1 MRLFATAKRTAQHKT
16 VTILVTMSSLNS
28 KLNLRINRRL
38 RRTKRNDLVTH
49 QNSVG
54 STAQMFFLNVLL
66 ERSLFRIEFGLL
78 YALIAENVT
87 DNWKTGKFIAC
98 FERGE
103 TEKQVVRLSQKH
115 VEATYDM
122 FRQVNYVNRCCTLS
136 NQYLLRHGLSHAN
149 DPPFVVTASHHIQ
162 GDWCSFAML
171 NTFKSQILKNFE
183 WISNL
188 VSHQELRHF
197 NWVEPLGANSEHFY
211 LRLKWKFRDTE
222 KSVD

>member
-1 MRLFATAKRTAQHKT
+1 LRLFATAKRTAQHKT

-87 DNWKTGKFIAC
+87 DN
-98 FERGE
+98 
-103 TEKQVVRLSQKH
+103 
-115 VEATYDM
+115 
-122 FRQVNYVNRCCTLS
+122 
-136 NQYLLRHGLSHAN
+136 
-149 DPPFVVTASHHIQ
+149 
-162 GDWCSFAML
+162 
-171 NTFKSQILKNFE
+171 
-183 WISNL
+183 
-188 VSHQELRHF
+188 
-197 NWVEPLGANSEHFY
+197 
-211 LRLKWKFRDTE
+211 
-222 KSVD
+222 